1 MRHFYRDRCQE
12 QIREMFRLSAEAEAS
27 ARLLRQE
34 AVRYQRILE
43 DDSLSEDSL
52 RELALGHD
60 ELRVSPDK
68 LVRVTEG
75 LM

>member
-1 MRHFYRDRCQE
+1 MLEDYRERCEE
-12 QIREMFRLSAEAEAS
+12 QVREMLRLSAEAEAS

-34 AVRYQRILE
+34 AERYQRMLE
-43 DDSLSEDSL
+43 DQTLSEESL
-52 RELALGHD
+52 RSMAAGRED
-60 ELRVSPDK
+60 LRITPEK

>member
-1 MRHFYRDRCQE
+1 
-12 QIREMFRLSAEAEAS
+12 MFRLSAEAEAS

-43 DDSLSEDSL
+43 DQTLSEDSL
-52 RELALGHD
+52 RELAGGHD
-60 ELRVSPDK
+60 ELRVVPEK

>member
-1 MRHFYRDRCQE
+1 
-12 QIREMFRLSAEAEAS
+12 MFRLSAEAEAS

-34 AVRYQRILE
+34 AERYQRLLE
-43 DDSLSEDSL
+43 DRTLSEESL
-52 RELALGHD
+52 RSLAGD
-60 ELRVSPDK
+60 REYLRISPEK